1 MDRATYQRLYDALV
15 TYDDVERIARAE
27 RLDPELLFVIH
38 THRVTRDA
46 TRRFYVV
53 RRQVP
58 RLVSEWKRGRSIRD
72 IAEEWRF
79 PPVLMGQQMLGELG
93 IPRKKV
99 WQTFLHP
106 ETAPDER
113 IRKEVE
119 ELLAADRIYSPEGM
133 ELQRE
138 RGRKGED
145 RLVAWLEKHGIG
157 YRTEKDLRGKY
168 AKTPDALLDEPITF
182 NGQKLTW
189 IESKANFGD
198 DVELRKNLRRQLAP
212 YTEIFGEGGVV
223 YWYGYVDGAE
233 SPARDPALGCGGARG
248 DHARRIA
255 ASRGSSRWTPVVRSR
270 STSAPGA
277 ASFKPRISA
286 RRARRRAAS
295 LSWRDIERPSRSQS
309 ALAPDLRSSCTSS
322 IASAIRTASLTTT

>member
-1 MDRATYQRLYDALV
+1 MDRPTYQRLYDSLV
-15 TYDDVERIARAE
+15 TDEDVDRIARAE
-27 RLDPELLFVIH
+27 DRDPELLFVIH

-53 RRQVP
+53 KRQLP
-58 RLVSEWKRGRSIRD
+58 RLVSQWKSGRSILD
-72 IAEEWRF
+72 IAREWRF

-99 WQTFLHP
+99 WGTFLHP
-106 ETAPDER
+106 ETAPDAR
-113 IRKEVE
+113 IRREVDA
-119 ELLAADRIYSPEGM
+119 LLAADRIYSPHGM

-138 RGRKGED
+138 RGRRGEE
-145 RLVAWLEKHGIG
+145 RLQAWLEQHGIG

-168 AKTPDALLDEPITF
+168 AKTPDALLDEPIVH

-212 YTEIFGEGGVV
+212 YTEIFGEGAVV

-233 SPARDPALGCGGARG
+233 SPPGILLWDGPAIEG
-248 DHARRIA
+248 I
-255 ASRGSSRWTPVVRSR
+255 TPVVPRKSGAPHAGPPSSDPAR
-270 STSAPGA
+270 PRPPAHTPSAPGSGPDA
-277 ASFKPRISA
+277 HVAV
-286 RRARRRAAS
+286 
-295 LSWRDIERPSRSQS
+295 RP
-309 ALAPDLRSSCTSS
+309 P
-322 IASAIRTASLTTT
+322 

>member
-1 MDRATYQRLYDALV
+1 MDRSTYQRLYDTLV
-15 TYDDVERIARAE
+15 TYEDVRRISQAE
-27 RLDPELLFVIH
+27 HLDEELLFVIH

-53 RRQVP
+53 KRQLP
-58 RLVSEWKRGRSIRD
+58 RLVGQYRRGRSILD
-72 IAEEWRF
+72 IAHEWKF

-99 WQTFLHP
+99 WQTFLNP
-106 ETAPDER
+106 ESASDAR
-113 IRKEVE
+113 LRHEVGD
-119 ELLAADRIYSPEGM
+119 LLSNDMIYSPRGM

-145 RLVAWLEKHGIG
+145 RLARWLEKHGIG

-168 AKTPDALLDEPITF
+168 AKTPDALLDEPIVF
-182 NGQKLTW
+182 FGQKLKW

-212 YTEIFGEGGVV
+212 YTQIFGEGAVV

-233 SPARDPALGCGGARG
+233 SPPGILLWDGPTFESITPVVPPRSERPHAAHPSR
-248 DHARRIA
+248 DHARP
-255 ASRGSSRWTPVVRSR
+255 ASPAGP
-270 STSAPGA
+270 P
-277 ASFKPRISA
+277 
-286 RRARRRAAS
+286 
-295 LSWRDIERPSRSQS
+295 
-309 ALAPDLRSSCTSS
+309 
-322 IASAIRTASLTTT
+322 

>member
-1 MDRATYQRLYDALV
+1 MDRATYQRLYDSLV
-15 TYDDVERIARAE
+15 TYEDVERIARQE
-27 RLDPELLFVIH
+27 HLDPELLFVIH

-72 IAEEWRF
+72 IAQEWRF

-93 IPRKKV
+93 IPRKKI

-106 ETAPDER
+106 ETAPDRR
-113 IRKEVE
+113 IRTEVE
-119 ELLAADRIYSPEGM
+119 ELLSADRIYSPEGM

-145 RLVAWLEKHGIG
+145 RLQAWLEKHGIG
-157 YRTEKDLRGKY
+157 YRTEKDLRGKF
-168 AKTPDALLDEPITF
+168 AKTPDALLDDPIIF
-182 NGQKLTW
+182 HGQKLTW

-223 YWYGYVDGAE
+223 YWYGYVEGAE
-233 SPARDPALGCGGARG
+233 SPPGILLWDGDTFEGITPVVPPTSGGSRAG
-248 DHARRIA
+248 HPSSDHARRGHPA
-255 ASRGSSRWTPVVRSR
+255 RPPSVPGSGPDG
-270 STSAPGA
+270 PGA
-277 ASFKPRISA
+277 VPP
-286 RRARRRAAS
+286 
-295 LSWRDIERPSRSQS
+295 L
-309 ALAPDLRSSCTSS
+309 
-322 IASAIRTASLTTT
+322 

>member
-15 TYDDVERIARAE
+15 TYDDVERLARTE
-27 RLDPELLFVIH
+27 HWDPELLFVIH

-58 RLVSEWKRGRSIRD
+58 RLVAEWKRGRTIRD
-72 IAEEWRF
+72 IAAEWRF

-93 IPRKKV
+93 IPRKRV

-106 ETAPDER
+106 ETAPDAR
-113 IRKEVE
+113 IRREVE
-119 ELLAADRIYSPEGM
+119 ELLAADPIYSPGGM
-133 ELQRE
+133 ERQRE
-138 RGRKGED
+138 RGRTGED
-145 RLVAWLEKHGIG
+145 RLQAWLEKHGIG

-168 AKTPDALLDEPITF
+168 AKTPDALLDEPILY

-212 YTEIFGEGGVV
+212 YTEIFGEGAVV

-233 SPARDPALGCGGARG
+233 SPPGILLWDGETFEG
-248 DHARRIA
+248 I
-255 ASRGSSRWTPVVRSR
+255 TPVVPEHPARSH
-270 STSAPGA
+270 AGH
-277 ASFKPRISA
+277 
-286 RRARRRAAS
+286 
-295 LSWRDIERPSRSQS
+295 PSRDH
-309 ALAPDLRSSCTSS
+309 APRPHPAPPPAAPRSGPGGSS
-322 IASAIRTASLTTT
+322 DAPPP